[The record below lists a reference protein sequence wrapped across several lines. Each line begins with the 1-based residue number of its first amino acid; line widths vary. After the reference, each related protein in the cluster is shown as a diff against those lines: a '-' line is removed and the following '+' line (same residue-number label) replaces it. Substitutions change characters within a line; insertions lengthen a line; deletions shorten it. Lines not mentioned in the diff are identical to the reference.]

1 MCLPSVTGDGLL
13 PLALRCLPLTPG
25 PPLVVFQTVLPDR
38 STASVVFLPASWDVR
53 MICPFQ
59 MIGVEVPL
67 PGSLIFHA
75 TFLVALQL
83 TGYVPLGA
91 TPLSV
96 GPRQLGQLSA
106 ETVEVTRNSSPK
118 TIARILIENSIG

>member
-59 MIGVEVPL
+59 MIGSKSLAGQLDL
-67 PGSLIFHA
+67 PRHVLGRTPVDRIGSLGSDTVERRA
-75 TFLVALQL
+75 
-83 TGYVPLGA
+83 P
-91 TPLSV
+91 PV
-96 GPRQLGQLSA
+96 GPVVRRDGRGDQ
-106 ETVEVTRNSSPK
+106 ESSPK